1 MTDKERIAALEKE
14 LQIKSEGLRILTG
27 QYGKVVSD
35 LEKGGTLVPP
45 KHAAVVFRPGG
56 KYSLLM
62 PKMGDKAKVPDH
74 VLMAAATMAFLG
86 NPETMIPGLS
96 VEQIVKAF
104 TKGIKDG

>member
-74 VLMAAATMAFLG
+74 VLMAAATMAK
-86 NPETMIPGLS
+86 PI
-96 VEQIVKAF
+96 
-104 TKGIKDG
+104 TKSSRWNHLPRPASFQFSPAQLPT